1 MGAKGFLGVA
11 GSSAAAHTVLML
23 MAMLEDGDA
32 YKYHGTRFR
41 VGIGWN
47 MLEGACGL
55 INEVPG
61 RV

>member
-32 YKYHGTRFR
+32 TQYKYHGIRFR
-41 VGIGWN
+41 VGIGWK
-47 MLEGACGL
+47 A
-55 INEVPG
+55 
-61 RV
+61 RVG